1 MSRWFCWTMLILVL
15 AVLPSLTLSLAT
27 ANNNTLS
34 DKETS
39 EGWELA
45 FDGETFDGWQGM
57 KGTSFP
63 SQSWTIR
70 DGMICTQ
77 NDRSGGDIVSTEKYD
92 DFMFELE
99 WKISPQGNSGIKY
112 LVQQEWLNPGFQPDY
127 DDDRKRRP
135 WRSAVG
141 CEFPILDDSRLE
153 EGREEKTS
161 TGALYLLYAPKN
173 KQINPPGEWNH
184 TRIIVLGN
192 RVEHWLN
199 GGKLLEYELNSSELM
214 ERVEETKFHKVPGY
228 GIKAAGHLSLQHHG
242 APACFRNLKIRR
254 IPGR

>member
-1 MSRWFCWTMLILVL
+1 MNRWLCCSMLVL
-15 AVLPSLTLSLAT
+15 VLTVLSALTPSLEA
-27 ANNNTLS
+27 AKNNTLS

-39 EGWELA
+39 EGWELV

-63 SQSWTIR
+63 SRSWIIR

-77 NDRSGGDIVSTEKYD
+77 DDRSGGDIVSAEKYD

-127 DDDRKRRP
+127 DEERKRRQ

-141 CEFPILDDSRLE
+141 PEYQILDDARLGLGQE
-153 EGREEKTS
+153 ETS
-161 TGALYLLYAPKN
+161 TGALYLLYAPNN
-173 KQINPPGEWNH
+173 KQVNPPGEWNH
-184 TRIIVLGN
+184 TRIIVRGN
-192 RVEHWLN
+192 HVEHWLN

-242 APACFRNLKIRR
+242 SPACFRNLKIRR
-254 IPGR
+254 IRGK

>member
-1 MSRWFCWTMLILVL
+1 MNRLFCWTMLILVL
-15 AVLPSLTLSLAT
+15 TVLSSLPLSVEA
-27 ANNNTLS
+27 AKNNTLS

-57 KGTSFP
+57 KGTPFP
-63 SQSWTIR
+63 SRSWIIR

-77 NDRSGGDIVSTEKYD
+77 NDRSGGDIVSTEKYG

-99 WKISPQGNSGIKY
+99 WNISPQGNSGIKY

-127 DDDRKRRP
+127 DDDRKDRM
-135 WRSAVG
+135 WRAAVG
-141 CEFPILDDSRLE
+141 FEFQILDDSMLDQ
-153 EGREEKTS
+153 GQEKTS

-173 KQINPPGEWNH
+173 KQMNQPGEWNH

-199 GGKLLEYELNSSELM
+199 GGKLLEYELDSSELM
-214 ERVEETKFHKVPGY
+214 ERVEETKFNKVPGY
-228 GIKAAGHLSLQHHG
+228 GIKAPGHLSLQHHG
-242 APACFRNLKIRR
+242 APVCFRSLKIRR